1 MLEPLEKKLIEK
13 PDWEFRTE
21 AINKINDVI
30 AAVNAAL
37 GAIDKIVS
45 YVGGEALDEENA
57 SGAPDDKNKKDDD
70 NSGAS

>member
-1 MLEPLEKKLIEK
+1 MLEPLDKKLIEK

-30 AAVNAAL
+30 AAVNATLLAV
-37 GAIDKIVS
+37 DKIVN
-45 YVGGEALDEENA
+45 YVGGETLDEENA